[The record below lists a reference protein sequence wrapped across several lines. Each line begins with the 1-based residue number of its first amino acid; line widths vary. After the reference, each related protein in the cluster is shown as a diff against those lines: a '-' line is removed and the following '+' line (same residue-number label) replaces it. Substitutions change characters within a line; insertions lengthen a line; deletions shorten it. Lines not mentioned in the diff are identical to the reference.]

1 MHNEDDIRRK
11 CMQNI
16 EQFVDEID
24 YMLRNTIHLE
34 TLTTEELMSFDNELG
49 KLWWELIKKSKI

>member
-34 TLTTEELMSFDNELG
+34 TLTTDELMSFDNELG